1 MDAMEFARRQ
11 SGALALLLGAVL
23 CSAQTI
29 SLPKDADA
37 GVKRY
42 TLPNGLRVV
51 IVPNNLAPVVTV
63 EENYLVG
70 GDETPADFPGRTRTQ
85 LTVSYGCD
93 PVNVSKAR
101 TLIERDLTAM
111 QTAPPS
117 AGEMQQAVAMLLRE
131 IPLQQSSE
139 SSIADGLLARAVV
152 GLPLDEP
159 VRAAER
165 YKSISAEQKC
175 GRPSRN
181 GFARRISCRWYKGP
195 RRSRH

>member
-1 MDAMEFARRQ
+1 MDAMEFARRK
-11 SGALALLLGAVL
+11 SCALALLLGAVL

-42 TLPNGLRVV
+42 TLPNGLRVF

-165 YKSISAEQKC
+165 YKSISAEQVRAAFAKWI
-175 GRPSRN
+175 RPAD
-181 GFARRISCRWYKGP
+181 FVQVVQGP
-195 RRSRH
+195 TPK